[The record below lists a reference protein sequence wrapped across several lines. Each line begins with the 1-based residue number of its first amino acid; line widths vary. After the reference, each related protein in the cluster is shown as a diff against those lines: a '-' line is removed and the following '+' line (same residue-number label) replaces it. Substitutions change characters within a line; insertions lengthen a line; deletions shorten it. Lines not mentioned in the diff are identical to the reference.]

1 MSSVDLKSH
10 ITRVPDFPKEGIT
23 FWDVTSLL
31 QHGEAFAQAI
41 DALAERYRDRMIDKV
56 VSPEA
61 RGFIFGAPL
70 AKELHAGFVPMRKPG
85 KLPRTTARQE
95 FDLEYGTDALHM
107 HTDALRQGD
116 RVLFVDDV
124 LATGGTAAACAKIVE
139 SVGGTVEE
147 LCFLAELLYLP
158 RDKSLYGPDGK
169 ERYQI
174 YSLLQF
180 TEDDLRSSQYL
191 TLPRAAMVE
200 RPSEAPVGVGSPRC

>member
-1 MSSVDLKSH
+1 MQHQELKSFV
-10 ITRVPDFPKEGIT
+10 TRVPDFPKEGIT

-31 QHGEAFAQAI
+31 QDGEAFAQAI

-56 VSPEA
+56 IAPEA

-70 AKELHAGFVPMRKPG
+70 AKELKAGFVPMRKPG

-107 HTDALRQGD
+107 HTDALRKGE

-124 LATGGTAAACAKIVE
+124 LATGGTALACAKIVE
-139 SVGGTVEE
+139 SVGGTIEE

-158 RDKSLYGPDGK
+158 RDKSL
-169 ERYQI
+169 ERYKI

-180 TEDDLRSSQYL
+180 TDEDLRSNQYF
-191 TLPRAAMVE
+191 TLPRSAVIP
-200 RPSEAPVGVGSPRC
+200 RPSDKPVGVGVPLC

>member
-1 MSSVDLKSH
+1 MQHQELKSFV
-10 ITRVPDFPKEGIT
+10 TRVPDFPKEGIT

-31 QHGEAFAQAI
+31 QDGEAFAQAI

-56 VSPEA
+56 IAPEA

-70 AKELHAGFVPMRKPG
+70 AKELKAGFVPIRKPG

-107 HTDALRQGD
+107 HTDALRNGE

-124 LATGGTAAACAKIVE
+124 LATGGTALACAKIVE
-139 SVGGTVEE
+139 SVGGTIEE

-158 RDKSLYGPDGK
+158 RDKSL
-169 ERYQI
+169 ERYKI

-180 TEDDLRSSQYL
+180 TDEDLRSNQYF
-191 TLPRAAMVE
+191 TLPR
-200 RPSEAPVGVGSPRC
+200 

>member
-1 MSSVDLKSH
+1 MSSVDLKSY

-31 QHGEAFAQAI
+31 QNGEAFAQAI
-41 DALAERYRDRMIDKV
+41 DALAERYRNRMIDKV

-61 RGFIFGAPL
+61 RGLIFGAPL
-70 AKELHAGFVPMRKPG
+70 AKELKAGFVPMRKLG

-107 HTDALRQGD
+107 HIDALRKGD
-116 RVLFVDDV
+116 KVLFVDDV
-124 LATGGTAAACAKIVE
+124 LATGGTAAACARLVE
-139 SVGGTVEE
+139 SIGGTIEE

-158 RDKSLYGPDGK
+158 RDKSLCDPDGK
-169 ERYQI
+169 QRYQI

-180 TEDDLRSSQYL
+180 TENDLRSNQYL

-200 RPSEAPVGVGSPRC
+200 RPSLEPVGAGSPLC

>member
-1 MSSVDLKSH
+1 MIYLSMQSQDLKSS
-10 ITRVPDFPKEGIT
+10 ITRVQDFPREGIT

-31 QHGEAFAQAI
+31 QDGKIFAQAI

-70 AKELHAGFVPMRKPG
+70 AKELKAGFVPMRKPG
-85 KLPRTTARQE
+85 KLPRITAKQE

-107 HTDALRQGD
+107 HIDALRKGD
-116 RVLFVDDV
+116 RILFVDDV
-124 LATGGTAAACAKIVE
+124 LATGGTAVACAKIVE

-158 RDKSLYGPDGK
+158 RDKNL
-169 ERYQI
+169 ERYKI

-180 TEDDLRSSQYL
+180 TDEDLRSHQYL
-191 TLPRAAMVE
+191 TLPCAAVI
-200 RPSEAPVGVGSPRC
+200 PHPLPTSVGVGGPLC

>member
-1 MSSVDLKSH
+1 MVSMSSVDLKSH

-70 AKELHAGFVPMRKPG
+70 AKELRAGFVPMRKPG
-85 KLPRTTARQE
+85 KLPRTTASRE

-107 HTDALRQGD
+107 HTDALRKGEK
-116 RVLFVDDV
+116 VLFVDDV
-124 LATGGTAAACAKIVE
+124 LATGGTSLACAKIVE
-139 SVGGTVEE
+139 SVGGTIEE

-158 RDKSLYGPDGK
+158 RDKNLG
-169 ERYQI
+169 RYQI

-191 TLPRAAMVE
+191 TLPRAAIAPHPLRE
-200 RPSEAPVGVGSPRC
+200 PVGAGRPRC